1 MTDSTRSML
10 TDKLEQCGLSHGD
23 TVLVHSDATAI
34 RDLTGLKW
42 SEALTLLKDEI
53 LDVIGP
59 SGTLV
64 VPTFNWDFCSG
75 KRYRHEKTR
84 SQVGMFSQNV
94 LSDKRSIRSLHPIY
108 SFSAIGPASHNL
120 LENISK
126 SSFGN
131 DSVFS
136 RLHEANAKMLFFN
149 VPFEVCTFVH
159 YVEQMRGVDYRF
171 LKNFTGEI
179 DAMGDVYTDTFDFYV
194 RYLDRDV
201 INYFG
206 RLSKLLISEG
216 LMSNLLLEEKYTLM
230 LTDCNAVYTTINE
243 QLDSNPYYL
252 LKSPPTAGHP
262 EERIQHE

>member
-1 MTDSTRSML
+1 MPDSTRNML
-10 TDKLEQCGLSHGD
+10 TGKLKQSGLSRGD

-34 RDLTGLKW
+34 RDLSGLKW
-42 SEALTLLKDEI
+42 SEALTLLKESI

-75 KRYRHEKTR
+75 KKYRHEKTR

-108 SFSAIGPASHNL
+108 SFSAIGPYSHRL
-120 LENISK
+120 FENISK

-136 RLHEANAKMLFFN
+136 RLHEVNAKMLFFN
-149 VPFEVCTFVH
+149 VPFEVCTFIH

-171 LKNFTGEI
+171 LKKFTGEI
-179 DAMGDVYTDTFDFYV
+179 DVSGDVYTDTFDFYA
-194 RYLDRDV
+194 RYLDREV

-206 RLSKLLISEG
+206 RLSELLINEG
-216 LMSNLLLEEKYTLM
+216 LMSNLLLQGKYSLM
-230 LTDCNAVYTTINE
+230 LTDCNTVYTTTNE
-243 QLDSNPYYL
+243 QLDLHPYYL
-252 LKSPPTAGHP
+252 LKSPPLAGHS
-262 EERIQHE
+262 EESN